1 MLVLFT
7 AYWPLLLCHC
17 FARMW
22 VLSHVHPIHCLL
34 TSHWL
39 CSIACESLVY
49 LVSSMLTSLALS
61 LLASVWVLPLVH
73 PVHCLLTYLTISIL
87 GCECCWFCVLLHADL
102 ALSLL
107 ARVWVLPIICPVH
120 YYWPHYC
127 CPCRTWVLHLIHCIQ
142 YILTTSHSVFIQK
155 LVSVNSCLFCLLPF
169 SSCLGL
175 SECECHLIHC
185 LPAFESLSLS
195 LFFSLWVLPVIC
207 PVHCL
212 PASHLVSA
220 CQHVSAA
227 SHSYWLLNSLCLYL
241 PGCEC
246 QPLFFIFAVW
256 WLLTVSIYQ
265 DVSAAPFSSWFLWPL
280 IPVSVCQDVSAVLI
294 LFNFAVCQLLFLFPF
309 ARVWVLL
316 LVGYLCCLL
325 TLFGLCLPECECC
338 PSSCLLSINWL
349 FFLGCEYDFLFILF
363 AAPPD
368 LTLYLPACEYHSS
381 FILFTV
387 SGLSHPVFFC
397 QLVGYALCLSCS
409 LSADFSSLCLCLLG
423 CECCC
428 FFLFSVCWLLYLC
441 LLVCECLLFVL
452 FTESLFFDLS
462 QGCKCRPF
470 F

>member
-39 CSIACESLVY
+39 CSLACESLVY

-73 PVHCLLTYLTISIL
+73 PVHCLLTYLTISIP

-227 SHSYWLLNSLCLYL
+227 SHSYWLLNSLSLFARMWVPALVLHICCLVTSHCLYL
-241 PGCEC
+241 SGCEC
-246 QPLFFIFAVW
+246 CTFFIM
-256 WLLTVSIYQ
+256 
-265 DVSAAPFSSWFLWPL
+265 
-280 IPVSVCQDVSAVLI
+280 VSVCD
-294 LFNFAVCQLLFLFPF
+294 LLFLSLF
-309 ARVWVLL
+309 ARMWVLS
-316 LVGYLCCLL
+316 
-325 TLFGLCLPECECC
+325 LFC
-338 PSSCLLSINWL
+338 STLLSAN
-349 FFLGCEYDFLFILF
+349 FSFYF
-363 AAPPD
+363 
-368 LTLYLPACEYHSS
+368 HS
-381 FILFTV
+381 
-387 SGLSHPVFFC
+387 P
-397 QLVGYALCLSCS
+397 
-409 LSADFSSLCLCLLG
+409 G

-428 FFLFSVCWLLYLC
+428 LLVIFAVFWPYLVSACQSVSAVPHPVYC
-441 LLVCECLLFVL
+441 LLIDYSF
-452 FTESLFFDLS
+452 
-462 QGCKCRPF
+462 
-470 F
+470 